1 MARKERQKR
10 AERLANEN
18 LRVAATAE
26 KGPVT
31 AEQRIASSEA
41 VVANRADLKAFKRK
55 TSKKAIK
62 KPAKKTKKATKKSP
76 KKAKK

>member
-1 MARKERQKR
+1 MEEVARKERRRK
-10 AERLANEN
+10 AEREANEN

-41 VVANRADLKAFKRK
+41 VVANRSDVKSF
-55 TSKKAIK
+55 KKAL
-62 KPAKKTKKATKKSP
+62 AKKTAKKSTRKSP
-76 KKAKK
+76 KQAKK